1 MLLAAMLMALPASG
15 ANNPPLPDTPPVDA
29 GALQQQIQK
38 EAPNLFMAPLPEVGV
53 PKSEQVEGESAV
65 QILIKGVRLQG
76 VHLVNEQALMDALAP
91 SLGKTYSMQ
100 GLQKLVD
107 AVSDFYAAQGF
118 VVQVF
123 LPEQNMKEDGVL
135 LIQVVEA
142 NLGGVSV
149 ENKDGLARLSNE
161 QATAYVL
168 SENALGKALNTTNL
182 AKSMAVLNEL
192 SGVKAS
198 SALEAGDKDG
208 ETKVHLALSRT
219 SLVDARV
226 EAKNTGS
233 RSTGEAQGVIS
244 AAWNS
249 PLKQGDQASF
259 YGMYSA
265 GSNFS
270 QVMYSV
276 PVGYRGLRLALTG
289 NYLDYQNV
297 GSYKTNGGFGNAWV
311 MAANLSYPMQRSQN
325 TNANV
330 MLGFEKKGY
339 LNRDLASREVNS
351 SFDIENINIGANAN
365 HYDALLGGGMSS
377 VNASLVLGHLDLDA
391 STPAT
396 FGAYC
401 PTTNDCYSYVPNH
414 FTKLT
419 FNASRMQFLPW
430 PTLQLNMNVSGQL
443 SANNLNSSEQFYLGG
458 PNGVR
463 AYPVAQ
469 AGGSQGMLASIELQK
484 TLPQHLVASVFFD
497 AGTVQQYKDPYPGW
511 QGDTAAANGYELY
524 GAGMSVK
531 WTSGKW
537 NAAAVLAW
545 KVGNNPLKIVKDGA
559 YVYLDNDGTDSNP
572 RAWLNASYTF

>member
-1 MLLAAMLMALPASG
+1 MLISLPVSA
-15 ANNPPLPDTPPVDA
+15 ANNSPPPNTPPVDA

-38 EAPNLFMAPLPEVGV
+38 EAPDLFMAPLPDVGL
-53 PKSEQVEGESAV
+53 PKSEQAESEVAV
-65 QILIKGVRLQG
+65 QLLIKGVRLQG
-76 VHLVNEQALMDALAP
+76 VHLVNEQALMEALAP
-91 SLGKTYSMQ
+91 NLGKTYSMQ

-107 AVSDFYAAQGF
+107 VVSDFYSAQGF

-123 LPEQNMKEDGVL
+123 LPEQNIKEDGL
-135 LIQVVEA
+135 LLMQVVEA

-149 ENKDGLARLSNE
+149 ENKDGLARLSND

-168 SENALGKALNTTNL
+168 SENALGKALNTSSL
-182 AKSMAVLNEL
+182 AKSLAVLNEL
-192 SGVKAS
+192 SGVKVS

-219 SLVDARV
+219 SLVDARM

-233 RSTGEAQGVIS
+233 RTTGEAQGVIS

-249 PLKQGDQASF
+249 PLKQGDQATF

-325 TNANV
+325 TNANL

-339 LNRDLASREVNS
+339 LNRDLATRAVNS
-351 SFDIENINIGANAN
+351 SFNIENINIGANAN
-365 HYDALLGGGMSS
+365 RYDTLLGGAMSTIS
-377 VNASLVLGHLDLDA
+377 ASLVLGRLDLDA
-391 STPAT
+391 STPET
-396 FGAYC
+396 FGAYS
-401 PTTNDCYSYVPNH
+401 DGGVYRSFVPNH

-419 FNASRMQFLPW
+419 FNASRMQSLPW
-430 PTLQLNMNVSGQL
+430 PTLQLNINLSGQL

-469 AGGSQGMLASIELQK
+469 AGGSQGMLAAIELQK
-484 TLPQHLVASVFFD
+484 ELPQHIVASVFFD

-545 KVGNNPLKIVKDGA
+545 KVGNNPLKIVKDGN
-559 YVYLDNDGTDSNP
+559 YVYLDNDGTDRNP

>member
-1 MLLAAMLMALPASG
+1 MLVAVMITASPAS
-15 ANNPPLPDTPPVDA
+15 ASPNDTPPVDG

-38 EAPNLFMAPLPEVGV
+38 EAPDLFMAPLPEVGV
-53 PKSEQVEGESAV
+53 PKSEHAEGEAAV
-65 QILIKGVRLQG
+65 QMLIKGVRLQG
-76 VHLVNEQALMDALAP
+76 VHLVNEQALMDALAG
-91 SLGKTYSMQ
+91 SLGKSYSMQ
-100 GLQKLVD
+100 GLQKLLD

-123 LPEQNMKEDGVL
+123 LPEQNIKEDGVL

-142 NLGGVSV
+142 SLGGVSV
-149 ENKDGLARLSNE
+149 ENKDGLARLSKE
-161 QATAYVL
+161 QAAAYVL
-168 SENALGKALNTTNL
+168 AENPLGKALNTRAL

-219 SLVDARV
+219 SLVDARM
-226 EAKNTGS
+226 EAKNSGS

-270 QVMYSV
+270 QVMYSL
-276 PVGYRGLRLALTG
+276 PVGYHGLRLALTG

-297 GSYKTNGGFGNAWV
+297 GSYKTNGGFGDAWV

-365 HYDALLGGGMSS
+365 HYDALLGGGMSTI
-377 VNASLVLGHLDLDA
+377 NASLVLGHLELDA
-391 STPAT
+391 STPVT

-401 PTTNDCYSYVPNH
+401 PTRNDCYSYVPNH

-419 FNASRMQFLPW
+419 FNASRMQSLPW
-430 PTLQLNMNVSGQL
+430 PTLQLNINVSGQL

-469 AGGSQGMLASIELQK
+469 AGGSQGMLAAIELQK
-484 TLPQHLVASVFFD
+484 ELPQHLVASVFFD
-497 AGTVQQYKDPYPGW
+497 AGTVQQYKNPYPGW

>member
-1 MLLAAMLMALPASG
+1 MITASPAS
-15 ANNPPLPDTPPVDA
+15 ASPNDTPPIDG

-38 EAPNLFMAPLPEVGV
+38 EAPDLFMAPLPEVGV
-53 PKSEQVEGESAV
+53 PKSEQAETEAAV
-65 QILIKGVRLQG
+65 QMLIKGVRLQG
-76 VHLVNEQALMDALAP
+76 VHLVNEQALMDALAG
-91 SLGKTYSMQ
+91 SLGKSYSMQ
-100 GLQKLVD
+100 GLQKLLD

-123 LPEQNMKEDGVL
+123 LPEQNIKEDGVL

-149 ENKDGLARLSNE
+149 ENKDGLARLSKE

-168 SENALGKALNTTNL
+168 AENPLGKALNTRAL

-219 SLVDARV
+219 SLVDARM
-226 EAKNTGS
+226 EAKNSGS

-270 QVMYSV
+270 QVMYSL
-276 PVGYRGLRLALTG
+276 PVGYHGLRLALTG

-297 GSYKTNGGFGNAWV
+297 GSYKTNGGFGDAWV

-365 HYDALLGGGMSS
+365 HYDALLGGGMSTI
-377 VNASLVLGHLDLDA
+377 NASLVLGHLDLDA
-391 STPAT
+391 STPET
-396 FGAYC
+396 FGAYS
-401 PTTNDCYSYVPNH
+401 DGGVYRSYVPSH

-419 FNASRMQFLPW
+419 FNASRMQSLPW
-430 PTLQLNMNVSGQL
+430 PTLQLNINVSGQL

-469 AGGSQGMLASIELQK
+469 AGGSQGMLAAIELQK
-484 TLPQHLVASVFFD
+484 ELPQHLVASVFFD

>member
-1 MLLAAMLMALPASG
+1 MLIASS
-15 ANNPPLPDTPPVDA
+15 ASASPNDIPPIDG

-38 EAPNLFMAPLPEVGV
+38 EAPDLFMAPLPEVGV
-53 PKSEQVEGESAV
+53 PKSEQLDGETAV
-65 QILIKGVRLQG
+65 QMLIKGVRLQG
-76 VHLVNEQALMDALAP
+76 VHLVNEQALMDALKP

-100 GLQKLVD
+100 GLQKLLD

-123 LPEQNMKEDGVL
+123 LPEQNVKEDGLL

-149 ENKDGLARLSNE
+149 ENKDNLARLSKE
-161 QATAYVL
+161 QAAAYVL
-168 SENALGKALNTTNL
+168 AENPLGKALNTRTL

-192 SGVKAS
+192 AGVKAS

-219 SLVDARV
+219 SLVDARMEV
-226 EAKNTGS
+226 KNSGS

-276 PVGYRGLRLALTG
+276 PVGFRGLRLALTG

-297 GSYKTNGGFGNAWV
+297 GSYKTNGGFGDAWV
-311 MAANLSYPMQRSQN
+311 LAANLSYPMQRSQN
-325 TNANV
+325 TNANL

-351 SFDIENINIGANAN
+351 SFNIENINIGANAN
-365 HYDALLGGGMSS
+365 HFDTLLGGAMSTM
-377 VNASLVLGHLDLDA
+377 NASLVLGRLDLDA

-396 FGAYC
+396 FGAYS
-401 PTTNDCYSYVPNH
+401 DGGVYRSYVPSH

-419 FNASRMQFLPW
+419 FDVSRMQSLPW
-430 PTLQLNMNVSGQL
+430 PTLQLNINVSGQL

-469 AGGSQGMLASIELQK
+469 AGGSQGMLAAIELQK

-497 AGTVQQYKDPYPGW
+497 AGTVQQYKDAYPGW

-524 GAGMSVK
+524 GAGMSVR
-531 WTSGKW
+531 WASGKW

-559 YVYLDNDGTDSNP
+559 YVYLDNDGTDRNP